1 MGKLNNIDDA
11 IRNSFDNFEVPFDA
25 SQWSLLENNLDNPA
39 ANDLTSF
46 DEKVKETLTNH
57 SAPYNAAAWTAVESQ
72 LAVATVSYTK
82 WFVAAGVIGLISA
95 GVYFFYPSE
104 TKNSVEENE
113 KIELAEN
120 KNKPV
125 ENITNKS
132 SIENKDVK
140 STDAKIGNDAEI
152 ENAIVET
159 PIDNSN
165 NSVNNSQNSSN
176 NQNNNHNNTQN
187 VITNNVIQ
195 NPNVIEPIW
204 SFSSPII
211 NGNNE
216 MCEGQELKLSTA
228 EMGADVDLQWFL
240 NGVLVG
246 DGNEIILKNLMAG
259 IHEIELVYSA
269 NKNQSWCAEPVK
281 KTSQTLTVKE
291 SPVVDFNYAQVGD
304 AAYPEMKFNIINK
317 QENVNYVWMMDNK
330 SFTGEEIM
338 YLFKNK
344 GYYPVQLLA
353 ETTNGCS
360 RTENKNIEISD
371 DYNLL
376 APIAFTP
383 NSDGHNDVFIPVA
396 LTTLNLPF
404 KLFIYDRQEG
414 LVYQTSRSDAPWD
427 GRNMSTG
434 ENCNQGAYQWIV
446 ELVGKDGKTEQ
457 YRGTITI
464 LK

>member
-11 IRNSFDNFEVPFDA
+11 IRNSLDNFEVPFDA

-72 LAVATVSYTK
+72 LTVATVSYTK

-104 TKNSVEENE
+104 NEKSDKENE
-113 KIELAEN
+113 KTELAEN

-125 ENITNKS
+125 EIIENES

-140 STDAKIGNDAEI
+140 STDIKIGNDAEI
-152 ENAIVET
+152 EKTMVET
-159 PIDNSN
+159 PIENSN
-165 NSVNNSQNSSN
+165 GNVNNNTQNSSN
-176 NQNNNHNNTQN
+176 SNSNNNTQT
-187 VITNNVIQ
+187 ITVVTNTVTHTNTSDA
-195 NPNVIEPIW
+195 IW
-204 SFSSPII
+204 DFSAPII
-211 NGNNE
+211 SGNTE
-216 MCEGQELKLSTA
+216 ICEGEDLKLSA
-228 EMGADVDLQWFL
+228 IKPFNVSAQWFL
-240 NGVLVG
+240 
-246 DGNEIILKNLMAG
+246 DGNPLGDTDEMVFTNLTSG
-259 IHEIELVYSA
+259 NHEVEVVYTPNA
-269 NKNQSWCAEPVK
+269 NQTWCASTEK
-281 KTSQTLTVKE
+281 KSSVIINVKE
-291 SPVVDFNYAQVGD
+291 SPSVDFNYSLVGD

-317 QENVNYVWMMDNK
+317 LENVNYVWMMDNK

-344 GYYPVQLLA
+344 GYYPVQLVA
-353 ETTNGCS
+353 ETSNGCS
-360 RTENKNIEISD
+360 RTENKNIEISN

-414 LVYQTSRSDAPWD
+414 LVYQTSRADAPWD